1 MIRLI
6 IKLAPMF
13 AAIAGLFFASNAR
26 NVVADST
33 SQQKYAA
40 PNSETALV
48 DGASEIIA
56 TASYTTTYSLT
67 FDATWS
73 NQTHPHPSFPPNA
86 HFSPLIGAVHTD
98 TVTFWRAD
106 GVSVAT
112 PGIEQMAETGGTS
125 LLSDEIQA
133 QIPGNARSMLTRPG
147 SFFSPSTVTIDSFEV
162 SKDFPL
168 VTLVTMVA
176 PSPDWFVGVSSL
188 SLLDD
193 GGRWVISK
201 TVELYPYDAGTDS
214 GVDYTSPDADVT
226 PHVPITNISGQFP
239 FSDQPL
245 GTLTFTRLETD
256 ETLYLPLIL
265 INKGE

>member
-1 MIRLI
+1 
-6 IKLAPMF
+6 MF
-13 AAIAGLFFASNAR
+13 AVVAGLFITSNAQ
-26 NVVADST
+26 NVVADFNSN
-33 SQQKYAA
+33 QRYA
-40 PNSETALV
+40 PPGSETALV

-73 NQTHPHPSFPPNA
+73 DQTHPHPTFPVGA

-98 TVTFWRAD
+98 TVTFWKAD
-106 GVSVAT
+106 GVTVAT

-125 LLSDEIQA
+125 LLADEIQA
-133 QIPGNARSMLTRPG
+133 QIPDNAKSMLTRPG
-147 SFFSPSTVTIDSFEV
+147 SFPSPSTVTIDSFEV

-214 GVDYTSPDADVT
+214 GVDYTSPNADVT
-226 PHVPITNISGQFP
+226 PHDPITNISGLFP

-256 ETLYLPLIL
+256 ERLYLPLIL